1 VLWHLHTFGDQAM
14 MIAAVDR
21 LPRHSIIFAMN
32 VESYRH
38 VLRCESAPKWDPTR
52 NSANLLK

>member
-1 VLWHLHTFGDQAM
+1 LWHLHTFGDQAM

-21 LPRHSIIFAMN
+21 LARHSIIFEMN

-38 VLRCESAPKWDPTR
+38 VLRR
-52 NSANLLK
+52 RSAN